1 MTTELIEQV
10 SKSSQDAGKALAY
23 SDISEWMKTQP
34 EYILKETLLEY
45 MIEKVKELV

>member
-1 MTTELIEQV
+1 MKVKDI
-10 SKSSQDAGKALAY
+10 SQADQNIGRALAM
-23 SDISEWMKTQP
+23 SDFCEWMKSQP

>member
-1 MTTELIEQV
+1 MTIKDLEAFDQA
-10 SKSSQDAGKALAY
+10 SQDVGKALAFAEIN
-23 SDISEWMKTQP
+23 DWMKAQP

>member
-1 MTTELIEQV
+1 MSDTDKLAQAARDT
-10 SKSSQDAGKALAY
+10 GKALAY
-23 SDISEWMKTQP
+23 SDISDWMKTQP